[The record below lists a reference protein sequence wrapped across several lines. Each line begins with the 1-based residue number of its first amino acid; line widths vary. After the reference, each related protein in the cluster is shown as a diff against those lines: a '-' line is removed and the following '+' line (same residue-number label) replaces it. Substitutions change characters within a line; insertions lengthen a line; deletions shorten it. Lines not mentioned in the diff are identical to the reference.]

1 MTWQWTSTLEYK
13 NDIFIPDSHS
23 SYLQLLGSTL
33 YIKDFAENFSKTLTL
48 LLSLSTFYFD
58 NLLLYFFL
66 FLINVISLNKVKI
79 KIFVNN
85 ERQ

>member
-1 MTWQWTSTLEYK
+1 MTWQWTSTLEYN

-33 YIKDFAENFSKTLTL
+33 YIKDFAENFSKTLVTNIKACAT
-48 LLSLSTFYFD
+48 SV
-58 NLLLYFFL
+58 LLYFFL
-66 FLINVISLNKVKI
+66 FLINVISVNKVKI